1 MAHDIACSFLP
12 VAGNYEKATVDLRS
26 RSEREELLTGFYVS
40 ELLSLVVQNVLK
52 AKAMLLQLYDRLVSH
67 IWSLGMTGDKYAAFL
82 IPLVES
88 SLPEHTIRVWLR
100 TTVRPVNTIK
110 HVYSADLISSCF
122 S

>member
-1 MAHDIACSFLP
+1 MAHDTACSFLL
-12 VAGNYEKATVDLRS
+12 VAGNYEKATVDLRT
-26 RSEREELLTGFYVS
+26 RSERELLTEFYVC

-52 AKAMLLQLYDRLVSH
+52 AKALLLQLYDRLVSH